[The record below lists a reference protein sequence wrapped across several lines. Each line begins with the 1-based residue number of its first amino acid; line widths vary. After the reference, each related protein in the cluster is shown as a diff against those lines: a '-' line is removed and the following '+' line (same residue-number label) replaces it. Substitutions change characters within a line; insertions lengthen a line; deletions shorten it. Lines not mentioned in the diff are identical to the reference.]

1 MAGLFGKEK
10 QAKENIENKENKE
23 QIVWSAFDTFV
34 KFETG
39 VPKRLKLTN
48 WRQGNWFNMP
58 GLRFDVLE
66 EDSVPKNKIFSTTSK
81 RLIRAL
87 KPIILKAEAQGKQV
101 ISVSITRIGEGLN
114 TIYEVKE
121 NGSNGSKNLSA

>member
-1 MAGLFGKEK
+1 MSPLFKDK
-10 QAKENIENKENKE
+10 QNLTQDRPNEINWSTFEN
-23 QIVWSAFDTFV
+23 FV
-34 KFETG
+34 KLETG
-39 VPKRLKLTN
+39 VPKTLKLTH

-66 EDSVPKNKIFSTTSK
+66 EDGIPKAKILTTTSK

-87 KPIILKAEAQGKQV
+87 KPVIQKAEQKGRHEIA
-101 ISVSITRIGEGLN
+101 VSITRIGEGLN

-121 NGSNGSKNLSA
+121 DA